1 MRHTGVHG
9 LFTGHEHLA
18 VSFAKTILVLG
29 YVQSLGS
36 LFSALVIAG
45 GFLVLRRRER
55 NSFKVR
61 VLWRALFARRLFTSP
76 SCRADLG
83 FLFLNTVLAGALLG
97 WGVVSGAT
105 VFNIVRHALISI
117 MGERAPS
124 QLDPGLCQII
134 ATVVLFVAYDFAYW
148 VDHYVSHR
156 IGWLWE
162 FHKVHHTAEVLT
174 PLTNSRVHPVDT
186 LVFLNFLS
194 VFLGTSNGVLAYWFG
209 NLATPFTIGGA
220 NVLAIV
226 FAYTFLHLQH
236 SHIWIATTGRTG
248 RIIFSPAHHQVHHS
262 AASIHFDKNFGSC
275 FAVWD
280 WMFGTLY
287 VPTSQRERLT
297 YGVAPDGINPHTVT
311 GALLM
316 PFVRAASRILPALQP
331 STRFLPRAGSDRNFS
346 GDRA

>member
-124 QLDPGLCQII
+124 
-134 ATVVLFVAYDFAYW
+134 
-148 VDHYVSHR
+148 
-156 IGWLWE
+156 
-162 FHKVHHTAEVLT
+162 
-174 PLTNSRVHPVDT
+174 PLHP
-186 LVFLNFLS
+186 
-194 VFLGTSNGVLAYWFG
+194 
-209 NLATPFTIGGA
+209 I
-220 NVLAIV
+220 
-226 FAYTFLHLQH
+226 Q
-236 SHIWIATTGRTG
+236 
-248 RIIFSPAHHQVHHS
+248 
-262 AASIHFDKNFGSC
+262 
-275 FAVWD
+275 
-280 WMFGTLY
+280 
-287 VPTSQRERLT
+287 
-297 YGVAPDGINPHTVT
+297 
-311 GALLM
+311 
-316 PFVRAASRILPALQP
+316 
-331 STRFLPRAGSDRNFS
+331 
-346 GDRA
+346 